1 MSGNVVINGLTAVH
15 GSSGGKVIAP
25 DVCMHP
31 CDGCCAAVYTNV
43 AKSGSTSG
51 AAGSVLVNGKP
62 MAHINSNFSSS
73 SGDAGGSCGGV
84 SSGTTQQK
92 AQFLTSSP
100 NVLVEGKPAVRQ
112 TDLMVSNLRNTPP
125 MPLMQPG
132 AGMPKAVQL
141 GSGKSLQAAQDPDD
155 YAWDGNSETALGTI
169 KPHVELGEDDA

>member
-31 CDGCCAAVYTNV
+31 CDGCCPAVYTNV
-43 AKSGSTSG
+43 AKSGSTAG

-62 MAHINSNFSSS
+62 MAHIDSNFSSS

-141 GSGKSLQAAQDPDD
+141 GSGTPLQAAKDPDD
-155 YAWDGNSETALGTI
+155 YGWDDNSEETFSTV
-169 KPHVELGEDDA
+169 KPRMEMEDEA